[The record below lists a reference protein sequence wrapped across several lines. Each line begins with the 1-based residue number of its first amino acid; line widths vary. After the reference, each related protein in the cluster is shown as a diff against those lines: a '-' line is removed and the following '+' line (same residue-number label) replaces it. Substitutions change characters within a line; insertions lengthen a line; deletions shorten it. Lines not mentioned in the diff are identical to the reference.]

1 MVNVRALPTAK
12 VPAVIVTVNTRVVAS
27 MAAEPAGVLVAP
39 AVKVRAPPPTM
50 ASPAPL
56 SVMTILPVAGIKVV
70 GVRVTDMVTP
80 PAPLAA
86 LLRVIAGWFVPRV
99 LVMMATEE
107 PVLLTSMITSAEVVE
122 AAAMM
127 ADEP

>member
-1 MVNVRALPTAK
+1 MVNERAEPTAK
-12 VPAVIVTVNTRVVAS
+12 VPAVIVTVNTPAAE
-27 MAAEPAGVLVAP
+27 MAALPTGELDAP
-39 AVKVRAPPPTM
+39 AVKVRPPAPTM

-56 SVMTILPVAGIKVV
+56 SVMTILPVGGIKVV
-70 GVRVTDMVTP
+70 GVRVTDKVTP

-122 AAAMM
+122 AAAMVVD
-127 ADEP
+127 AS

>member
-1 MVNVRALPTAK
+1 M
-12 VPAVIVTVNTRVVAS
+12 
-27 MAAEPAGVLVAP
+27 
-39 AVKVRAPPPTM
+39 KVRPPAPTM

-56 SVMTILPVAGIKVV
+56 SVMTILPVGGIKVV

-86 LLRVIAGWFVPRV
+86 LLTVIAGWFVPRV